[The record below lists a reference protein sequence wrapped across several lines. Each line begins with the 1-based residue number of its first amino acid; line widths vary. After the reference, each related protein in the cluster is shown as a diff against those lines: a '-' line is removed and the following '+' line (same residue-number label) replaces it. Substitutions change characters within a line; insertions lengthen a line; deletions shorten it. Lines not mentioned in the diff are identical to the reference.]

1 MNIAP
6 ARQDLRIRWIMGL
19 PDLTAY
25 NASAR
30 SAAAAQSEGASPVH
44 YEMELRAMIPNPPTI
59 GKIGFFQFGDSNKS
73 EPVNSLASELD
84 KAASTYQG
92 LTNSLIVLPE
102 ALNILND
109 YMTPSDPDPSVAR
122 GLKEISLRLG
132 VVFVAGLVIEG
143 RKGQCYSCGCLIDG
157 DMCRILSCKTDD
169 DRSHNRITISHTHVS
184 STSRPCTGAS
194 VSRPWFATTQ
204 LRTRL
209 TGTCRRESGDTRHWL
224 TKLRHGD
231 RAPQRFS
238 AIVANGTPKHPNVV
252 RFGGPPM
259 CSEKDENAV
268 RLYSS
273 AELEPKH

>member
-1 MNIAP
+1 M
-6 ARQDLRIRWIMGL
+6 
-19 PDLTAY
+19 
-25 NASAR
+25 
-30 SAAAAQSEGASPVH
+30 
-44 YEMELRAMIPNPPTI
+44 
-59 GKIGFFQFGDSNKS
+59 
-73 EPVNSLASELD
+73 
-84 KAASTYQG
+84 
-92 LTNSLIVLPE
+92 
-102 ALNILND
+102 
-109 YMTPSDPDPSVAR
+109 
-122 GLKEISLRLG
+122 
-132 VVFVAGLVIEG
+132 AGLVIEG

-169 DRSHNRITISHTHVS
+169 DRSDNYQPSHVS

-238 AIVANGTPKHPNVV
+238 AIMANGTPKHPSVV

-268 RLYSS
+268 RLYSW